1 MNQIRHKLYIVIFE
15 SDTPAGKAFDVVLI
29 ISILISVLSVMLE
42 SVPSLR
48 AEYQAEFYTIDW
60 FFTTLFTIEYL
71 LRMWVVPNTRRY
83 VFGLWGIIDLLAI
96 LPSFLGLFIRGIQFL
111 LAIRILRVLRV
122 FRILKLVRY
131 LSGAQTILSAL
142 QNSYHKIIVFLGVV
156 LSLVIIMGT
165 IMYLV
170 ENGTQNESE
179 FSSIPLSIYWAI
191 VTITTVGFGDLVP
204 QTVLGKMIA
213 SLIMLTGYAIIA
225 VPTGIVTHE
234 LLNAPK
240 VPRDC
245 THCGNSHNDADAQY
259 CKKCGRSLDALP
271 SETQVP

>member
-1 MNQIRHKLYIVIFE
+1 MNRLREQLYIIIFE
-15 SDTPAGKAFDVVLI
+15 SDTPAGKTFDVALI
-29 ISILISVLSVMLE
+29 ISIVISVLSVMLE

-48 AEYQAEFYTIDW
+48 AEYQAEFNVVDW
-60 FFTTLFTIEYL
+60 FFTGLFTVEYL
-71 LRMWVVPNTRRY
+71 LRIWVARSARSY
-83 VFGLWGIIDLLAI
+83 VFGLWGVIDLLAI
-96 LPSFLGLFIRGIQFL
+96 LPSFLGLFVRGIQFL

-131 LSGAQTILSAL
+131 LSGAQTILTAL
-142 QNSYHKIIVFLGVV
+142 QNSYHKIIVFMGMV

-170 ENGTQNESE
+170 ENGSQPESSY
-179 FSSIPLSIYWAI
+179 SSIPLSIYWAI
-191 VTITTVGFGDLVP
+191 VTLTTVGFGDIVP

-234 LLNAPK
+234 LLNPRQ

-245 THCGNSHNDADAQY
+245 TRCGNSHNDADAQY

-271 SETQVP
+271 SETQTP